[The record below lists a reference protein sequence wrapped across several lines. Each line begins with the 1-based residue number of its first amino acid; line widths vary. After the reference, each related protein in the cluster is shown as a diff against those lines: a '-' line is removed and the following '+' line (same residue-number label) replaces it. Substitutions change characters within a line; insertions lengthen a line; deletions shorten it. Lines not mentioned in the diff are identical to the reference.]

1 MKRSLYEYAIAAS
14 KANIRSF
21 LKGAAGAGAVA
32 AMSGGL
38 ASIAKTAFAADD
50 LRAAILQVPGVG
62 VGSPTDADWQ
72 KVGEMTLG
80 ATKNNVSEGE
90 FKGVKLNFMG
100 LNNQNLHNM
109 LFRGFLKPWEKYTGA
124 EINWIDLAQADYNAR
139 LQQSIATGTVYFD
152 IIEMGAPF
160 EGDVCGKGMA
170 SEMPGWVAD
179 QIEMNDYVGYLQAPV
194 GTWDGKTYR
203 ISIDG
208 DCHNFNY

>member
-14 KANIRSF
+14 KANRRTF

-109 LFRGFLKPWEKYTGA
+109 LFRGFL
-124 EINWIDLAQADYNAR
+124 
-139 LQQSIATGTVYFD
+139 
-152 IIEMGAPF
+152 
-160 EGDVCGKGMA
+160 
-170 SEMPGWVAD
+170 
-179 QIEMNDYVGYLQAPV
+179 
-194 GTWDGKTYR
+194 
-203 ISIDG
+203 
-208 DCHNFNY
+208 